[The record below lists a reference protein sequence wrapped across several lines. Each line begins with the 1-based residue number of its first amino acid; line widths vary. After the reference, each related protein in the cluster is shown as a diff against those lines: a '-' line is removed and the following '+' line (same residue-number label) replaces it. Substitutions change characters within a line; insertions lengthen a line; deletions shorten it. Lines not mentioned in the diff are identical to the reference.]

1 MSSGLLRG
9 LEQREGDKRKRN
21 VLQEEAVCS
30 GLGGS
35 QFMMGRDLHGLKLNP
50 KSYDPVPVVEMMV
63 HRDSGWCETLE
74 RTHLADAFHLKEQL
88 NILLKMSCP
97 LRPSDR

>member
-1 MSSGLLRG
+1 MTSDLRESSGLLRG

-35 QFMMGRDLHGLKLNP
+35 QFMMGRDLHGLKLNQ
-50 KSYDPVPVVEMMV
+50 V
-63 HRDSGWCETLE
+63 
-74 RTHLADAFHLKEQL
+74 
-88 NILLKMSCP
+88 
-97 LRPSDR
+97 LRPGPCGGDDGPQRQRLV